1 MSETILEDA
10 EVLKYLKK
18 NGESVKYIEKNLE
31 KLSNKYENKLI
42 AVDNEK
48 IIADSDN
55 PKNLIEEI
63 ESKGYDSR
71 WIYITSFPPKEVA
84 IIYNTD

>member
-1 MSETILEDA
+1 MSETILEDV
-10 EVLKYLKK
+10 EILKYLEK
-18 NGESVKYIEKNLE
+18 NSESAKYVEKNLE

-42 AVDNEK
+42 AVNDKK

-84 IIYNTD
+84 IIYNSG